1 MIKVCSGVIK
11 SDDVLYNVD
20 QESEEKLSKL
30 YVLEGSKPI
39 EVPELHAGDIGAIAK
54 LGDARTGDSLATKNN
69 QVRYGKPDVSTP
81 YTAKRYKPKNK
92 ADVDKISQAFA
103 KMMQE
108 DLTMKAVND
117 SANHQTLLYGMGDQH
132 IDIIVNKLLER
143 YKVEV
148 ELSRPNVAFR
158 ETIRKNSD
166 S

>member
-108 DLTMKAVND
+108 DLTMKR
-117 SANHQTLLYGMGDQH
+117 SQ
-132 IDIIVNKLLER
+132 
-143 YKVEV
+143 
-148 ELSRPNVAFR
+148 
-158 ETIRKNSD
+158 
-166 S
+166 